1 MTLQYSRLTVAHLD
15 LHFQSNFDGDCSEVF
30 HHFFHSL
37 KS

>member
-1 MTLQYSRLTVAHLD
+1 MHLD
-15 LHFQSNFDGDCSEVF
+15 LRFQSNFDGDCSEVF